1 MNILILN
8 SSYRRDGNT
17 DRTAQLLQSR
27 LQSTA
32 EDNHEPLVVDTLYL
46 GHLNIEPCRGC
57 RTCFDKGEEFCP
69 IKDDMAEIKARMK
82 AADALIL
89 AGPVYVD
96 DVNGI
101 MKNWIDRLAHVCHRP
116 EFAGKSAYL
125 LVTVGSTRMG
135 HALRTMDTA
144 LRTWGFYIIG
154 KAGFKT
160 HARMDKEQ
168 IGKLYDARLTAIAEN
183 IFLNIKGEHYKEVSF
198 VSLMMFK
205 IQQLGWSKANHD
217 SIDYQYW
224 QRKGW
229 LDGKQQFFIKPK
241 ASAVKIATARLTGAV
256 IAKFFV

>member
-17 DRTAQLLQSR
+17 DRTVQLLQAR
-27 LQSTA
+27 LQSVA
-32 EDNHEPLVVDTLYL
+32 KDNHEPLVLDKLYL
-46 GHLNIEPCRGC
+46 GHINIEPCRGC
-57 RTCFDKGEEFCP
+57 RTCFDRGEEFCP
-69 IKDDMAEIKARMK
+69 IKDDMAEIKGRMK
-82 AADALIL
+82 AADALVL

-125 LVTVGSTRMG
+125 VTTVGSTRTG

-160 HARMDKEQ
+160 HARMDRDQ
-168 IGKLYDARLTAIAEN
+168 IEKLYGARLTAIAEN

-205 IQQLGWSKANHD
+205 IQQLGWDKANRD

-224 QRKGW
+224 QGKGW
-229 LDGKQQFFIKPK
+229 LDGKQKFFIKPK
-241 ASAVKIATARLTGAV
+241 SNGLKIAAARITGAI
-256 IAKFFV
+256 IAKFMV

>member
-8 SSYRRDGNT
+8 SSYRKDGNT
-17 DRTAQLLQSR
+17 DRTVQLLQAR

-32 EDNHEPLVVDTLYL
+32 SENHEPLVVNTLYL
-46 GHLNIEPCRGC
+46 GHMNIEPCRGC
-57 RTCFDKGEEFCP
+57 RVCFDKGEEFCP
-69 IKDDMAEIKARMK
+69 IKDDMTEIKARMQ

-116 EFAGKSAYL
+116 GFAGKSAYL
-125 LVTVGSTRMG
+125 LVTVGSTRSG

-160 HARMDKEQ
+160 HARMEKEQ
-168 IGKLYDARLTAIAEN
+168 IEKLYGERLTAIAEN
-183 IFLNIKGEHYKEVSF
+183 IFLSVKGAHYEEVSF

-205 IQQLGWSKANHD
+205 IQQVGWSKAKRD

-224 QRKGW
+224 KSKGW
-229 LDGKQQFFIKPK
+229 LDGKQTFFIKPK
-241 ASAVKIATARLTGAV
+241 ATGLKIAAARLTGAV
-256 IAKFFV
+256 IAKFMD